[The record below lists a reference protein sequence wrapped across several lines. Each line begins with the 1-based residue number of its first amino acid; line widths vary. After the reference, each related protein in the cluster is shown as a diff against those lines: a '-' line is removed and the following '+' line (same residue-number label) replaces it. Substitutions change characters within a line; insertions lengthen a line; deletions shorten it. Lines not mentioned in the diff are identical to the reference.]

1 MLHPFGVTVVC
12 YLMYLLLPFTGR
24 TKENQM
30 LKKVVVK
37 HFGGISKTANA
48 LNISHPAVCR
58 WGEVIPEKQAFV
70 IERITK
76 GKLKYDASLYLK
88 TNESAA

>member
-1 MLHPFGVTVVC
+1 
-12 YLMYLLLPFTGR
+12 MY
-24 TKENQM
+24 KSE
-30 LKKVVVK
+30 VVK
-37 HFGGISKTANA
+37 HFGGISKTAVA

-70 IERITK
+70 IERITN

-88 TNESAA
+88 VTGVSANQ